1 MRNTGA
7 HLLNLTGKISSIN
20 RMNKQKLD
28 EEQKRR
34 VEARKKLYQSAEAAI
49 KEAIPNPE
57 FSRIWANASA
67 TVYEDGDINAAVQ
80 RAQNMDMKIQQK
92 ILTPEE
98 LFYEA
103 QQSRIHGIDLQRI
116 ITPERK
122 DLQEKL
128 HTQFAEDFLDERVGY
143 ITYPAAETASFR
155 ARNYEEAVL
164 IFRIIILQAR
174 LADKPTDALKQ
185 ELASAV
191 HGLEA
196 VREGLPQYVA
206 PAPRDWNKFSAIS
219 KLLSFYVL
227 NAEAKRALR
236 KKLESFSI
244 EQIQKKTALFEEK
257 DAAAAAAQS
266 KKGIFGGLF
275 GRTRKG
281 RKGRKTRK
289 N

>member
-1 MRNTGA
+1 M
-7 HLLNLTGKISSIN
+7 N

-34 VEARKKLYQSAEAAI
+34 VEARKKLYESAESAI
-49 KEAIPNPE
+49 KEAIPHPE

-80 RAQNMDMKIQQK
+80 RAQNMDIEIQQK

-103 QQSRIHGIDLQRI
+103 QQSRIRGINSQRI
-116 ITPERK
+116 ISPERRE
-122 DLQEKL
+122 LQEKL
-128 HTQFAEDFLDERVGY
+128 HTQFAEDFMDDLVGN

-174 LADKPTDALKQ
+174 IADKPTDALKQ
-185 ELASAV
+185 EFASAI

-196 VREGLPQYVA
+196 VREGLPKYVA
-206 PAPRDWNKFSAIS
+206 PPPRDWNKFSAIS
-219 KLLSFYVL
+219 KLLSFYDL
-227 NAEAKRALR
+227 NAVAKRALR

-244 EQIQKKTALFEEK
+244 EQIQKKTAVFEAK
-257 DAAAAAAQS
+257 NAAAAAAAAAQS

-281 RKGRKTRK
+281 RKGRKGRKTRK

>member
-1 MRNTGA
+1 M
-7 HLLNLTGKISSIN
+7 N

-28 EEQKRR
+28 EKQKRQ
-34 VEARKKLYQSAEAAI
+34 VEARKKLYESAQAAI
-49 KEAIPNPE
+49 QDAIPHPE

-80 RAQNMDMKIQQK
+80 RAQNMDIEIQQK

-98 LFYEA
+98 LFNEA
-103 QQSRIHGIDLQRI
+103 QQSRIHGTNSQRI
-116 ITPERK
+116 ISPERR

-143 ITYPAAETASFR
+143 ITYPATETASFR

-164 IFRIIILQAR
+164 IFRSILLKAR

-185 ELASAV
+185 ELASVAKE
-191 HGLEA
+191 LEA
-196 VREGLPQYVA
+196 VREGLPKYVA
-206 PAPRDWNKFSAIS
+206 PAPRDWYKFSAIS

-227 NAEAKRALR
+227 NAEEKRALR

-244 EQIQKKTALFEEK
+244 EQIQKKTAVFEAK
-257 DAAAAAAQS
+257 DAEAAALLA
-266 KKGIFGGLF
+266 KKKSGGWF
-275 GRTRKG
+275 GRQRTHRRKSM
-281 RKGRKTRK
+281 RKHTRK

>member
-1 MRNTGA
+1 
-7 HLLNLTGKISSIN
+7 
-20 RMNKQKLD
+20 MNKQKLD
-28 EEQKRR
+28 DKQKRQ
-34 VEARKKLYQSAEAAI
+34 VEARKKLYDSAEAAI
-49 KEAIPNPE
+49 KEAIPHPE

-67 TVYEDGDINAAVQ
+67 TVYEDGNINAAVQ
-80 RAQNMDMKIQQK
+80 RAQNMDMEIQQK
-92 ILTPEE
+92 ILSPEE

-103 QQSRIHGIDLQRI
+103 QQSRIRGIDPQRI
-116 ITPERK
+116 ISPERK

-128 HTQFAEDFLDERVGY
+128 HTQFTEDFLDERVGY

-164 IFRIIILQAR
+164 IFRSILLKAR

-185 ELASAV
+185 ELASV
-191 HGLEA
+191 VQELEA
-196 VREGLPQYVA
+196 VREGLPKYVA
-206 PAPRDWNKFSAIS
+206 VPRDWNKFSAIS

-227 NAEAKRALR
+227 NADAKRALR

-244 EQIQKKTALFEEK
+244 EQIQKKTAVFEAK
-257 DAAAAAAQS
+257 DAEAAAAQS

>member
-1 MRNTGA
+1 
-7 HLLNLTGKISSIN
+7 
-20 RMNKQKLD
+20 MNKQKLD
-28 EEQKRR
+28 DKQKRQ
-34 VEARKKLYQSAEAAI
+34 VEARKKLYDSAEAAI
-49 KEAIPNPE
+49 KEAIPHPE

-67 TVYEDGDINAAVQ
+67 TVYEDGNINAAVQ
-80 RAQNMDMKIQQK
+80 RAQNMDMEIQQK
-92 ILTPEE
+92 ILSPEE

-103 QQSRIHGIDLQRI
+103 QQSRIRGIDPQRI
-116 ITPERK
+116 ISPERK

-128 HTQFAEDFLDERVGY
+128 HTQFTEDFLDERVGY

-174 LADKPTDALKQ
+174 IADKPDDALKQ
-185 ELASAV
+185 ELASV
-191 HGLEA
+191 VQELET
-196 VREGLPQYVA
+196 VREDLPKYVA
-206 PAPRDWNKFSAIS
+206 VSRDWNKFSAIS

-227 NAEAKRALR
+227 NADAKRALR

-244 EQIQKKTALFEEK
+244 EQIKKKTAVFEAK
-257 DAAAAAAQS
+257 DAEAAAAQS

>member
-1 MRNTGA
+1 
-7 HLLNLTGKISSIN
+7 
-20 RMNKQKLD
+20 
-28 EEQKRR
+28 
-34 VEARKKLYQSAEAAI
+34 
-49 KEAIPNPE
+49 
-57 FSRIWANASA
+57 
-67 TVYEDGDINAAVQ
+67 
-80 RAQNMDMKIQQK
+80 MDMEIQQK
-92 ILTPEE
+92 ILSPEE

-103 QQSRIHGIDLQRI
+103 QQSRIHGTNSQRI
-116 ITPERK
+116 ISPERR

-128 HTQFAEDFLDERVGY
+128 HTQFAEDFLDERVGS

-164 IFRIIILQAR
+164 IFRIIVLKAR
-174 LADKPTDALKQ
+174 LADKPDDALKQ

-191 HGLEA
+191 HGLET
-196 VREGLPQYVA
+196 VREGLPKYLA
-206 PAPRDWNKFSAIS
+206 PTPRDWNKFSAIS

-244 EQIQKKTALFEEK
+244 EQIQKKTAVFEAK
-257 DAAAAAAQS
+257 DAEAAAAQS